1 MLPSVGALDRHWN
14 RSCWVASVWRQAT
27 QNQIVYPPLDGNGW
41 RQPDLNTLLVDWDSD
56 DNIAKVRTAVAF
68 IKKGC
73 GCKTGCL
80 TARCKCKKGG
90 NHCGPGCKC
99 LRCCNLPTNTS
110 QDMVNIEVLVEETE
124 ECDSDSDDDVDNL
137 ETEVDDMMTMTVL
150 LNNQALKLVTMRW
163 MLMCDFPLFIQSM
176 HVVVL
181 INEPQFKQL
190 YLTN

>member
-41 RQPDLNTLLVDWDSD
+41 RQPDLNTVLVDWDSD

-80 TARCKCKKGG
+80 TARCKCKKVAITVDLDA
-90 NHCGPGCKC
+90 N
-99 LRCCNLPTNTS
+99 
-110 QDMVNIEVLVEETE
+110 VL
-124 ECDSDSDDDVDNL
+124 DVAIY
-137 ETEVDDMMTMTVL
+137 
-150 LNNQALKLVTMRW
+150 QQIKG
-163 MLMCDFPLFIQSM
+163 Q
-176 HVVVL
+176 H
-181 INEPQFKQL
+181 
-190 YLTN
+190 